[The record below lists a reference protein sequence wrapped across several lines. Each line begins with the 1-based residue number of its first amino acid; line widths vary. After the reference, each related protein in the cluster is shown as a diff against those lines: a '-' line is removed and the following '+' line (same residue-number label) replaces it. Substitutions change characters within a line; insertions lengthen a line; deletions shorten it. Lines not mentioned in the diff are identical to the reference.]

1 MPPCNA
7 SPSPRDKQGKHIR
20 SEVSKPV
27 HATEAAFLSLLET
40 HQGILHKV
48 CRMYAR
54 SEEARRDLFQ
64 DIVVQMWRAWPQF
77 RQESKAS
84 TWMYRIA
91 LNVAVSGLRR
101 SAPPTEAITEAQH
114 RFPDAGPA
122 HSGAVERLYAALE
135 GLNKVEKS
143 CVLLLL
149 DDYSY
154 EEMAAI
160 TGLDAG
166 HLRVKMFR
174 IRKKLQSLILGTIK

>member
-1 MPPCNA
+1 M
-7 SPSPRDKQGKHIR
+7 
-20 SEVSKPV
+20 SKPV

-135 GLNKVEKS
+135 ARDVDAAEAIAREE
-143 CVLLLL
+143 VLK
-149 DDYSY
+149 
-154 EEMAAI
+154 AADEI
-160 TGLDAG
+160 MRIIDFDAG
-166 HLRVKMFR
+166 DK
-174 IRKKLQSLILGTIK
+174 G